1 MEFLTPSPGLSNVGM
16 NTSENY
22 ILQNF
27 QVNKLYPNPFN
38 STINIDI
45 NHSQTMNNVLL
56 DIISI
61 NGRSIY
67 SSSID
72 LHGIGQSTISVELNS
87 QIASGC
93 YLLRVGKFEHFTTRK
108 DFISKINSMYKT
120 FLVILV
126 SSLCLG
132 ADFKIY
138 SYDIIK
144 LDGEIVID
152 GILNESTW
160 SIGQPITKLIQ
171 KDPHPRALSREIS
184 RSG

>member
-1 MEFLTPSPGLSNVGM
+1 
-16 NTSENY
+16 
-22 ILQNF
+22 
-27 QVNKLYPNPFN
+27 
-38 STINIDI
+38 
-45 NHSQTMNNVLL
+45 
-56 DIISI
+56 
-61 NGRSIY
+61 
-67 SSSID
+67 
-72 LHGIGQSTISVELNS
+72 
-87 QIASGC
+87 
-93 YLLRVGKFEHFTTRK
+93 
-108 DFISKINSMYKT
+108 MYKT

-171 KDPHPRALSREIS
+171 KDPHPRALSRENIEIRVATDNLCWSIS
-184 RSG
+184 V

>member
-1 MEFLTPSPGLSNVGM
+1 M
-16 NTSENY
+16 NTFENY

-93 YLLRVGKFEHFTTRK
+93 YLLRVGKFEQFTTRK
-108 DFISKINSMYKT
+108 
-120 FLVILV
+120 ILY
-126 SSLCLG
+126 L
-132 ADFKIY
+132 K
-138 SYDIIK
+138 
-144 LDGEIVID
+144 
-152 GILNESTW
+152 
-160 SIGQPITKLIQ
+160 
-171 KDPHPRALSREIS
+171 
-184 RSG
+184 